1 MQSML
6 AFGVRVCVNTFR
18 VFVHRTSLFSN
29 IVIVF
34 ESGNSAADMM
44 VILRIRFH
52 GCAAPFNMHN
62 RKLIRPLLSAQS
74 NAQFVSQRSLK
85 SEKNYILTLYKRFSS
100 RFKIIAA
107 LFSSKI
113 FLENMFHTWK
123 YFRSQKRFDSHKG
136 TEVGKPFSVDSSDS
150 FDIRHYIW
158 ERKKKNMFTLARNK

>member
-85 SEKNYILTLYKRFSS
+85 SEKKLHSYTVQTVFESVQDYCRSFFVKNIS
-100 RFKIIAA
+100 RKHVSN
-107 LFSSKI
+107 LKI
-113 FLENMFHTWK
+113 F
-123 YFRSQKRFDSHKG
+123 
-136 TEVGKPFSVDSSDS
+136 PFPET
-150 FDIRHYIW
+150 IR
-158 ERKKKNMFTLARNK
+158 LS